1 MAVLSKFLDNQVT
14 VLDELALPS
23 PKTKDV
29 VGLLKALGL
38 AESSCLLAIEGY
50 DLNVWKSARN
60 IPKLSVSPASDLNA
74 YDLLQR
80 KTLLVTKA
88 ALDKL
93 RGKSKQA
100 G

>member
-1 MAVLSKFLDNQVT
+1 
-14 VLDELALPS
+14 
-23 PKTKDV
+23 
-29 VGLLKALGL
+29 
-38 AESSCLLAIEGY
+38 
-50 DLNVWKSARN
+50 
-60 IPKLSVSPASDLNA
+60 LSVSPASDLNA